1 MCDVKPLQRVG
12 MLGGSFNPPH
22 LGHIRLARTFI
33 TALHLDL
40 VLFIP
45 ACIPPHKSS
54 CGMVSAEDRCNMC
67 RILIEKD
74 AKIQVSDMEIRRGGA
89 SYTADTLQTL
99 RAAYPKAALYLIVGA
114 DMFQTLQSWKDPQ
127 RIFSMAQICTVP
139 RNTTDTNALK
149 EQACR
154 LKKLGARCIVQD
166 IPVMQVSSTQVRDV
180 LKNGGDVTGLT
191 GRGVAQYICENSLYR
206 E

>member
-1 MCDVKPLQRVG
+1 M
-12 MLGGSFNPPH
+12 
-22 LGHIRLARTFI
+22 
-33 TALHLDL
+33 
-40 VLFIP
+40 
-45 ACIPPHKSS
+45 
-54 CGMVSAEDRCNMC
+54 
-67 RILIEKD
+67 
-74 AKIQVSDMEIRRGGA
+74 
-89 SYTADTLQTL
+89 
-99 RAAYPKAALYLIVGA
+99 IVGA